1 MNLKYDVLKLGIGCL
16 RAIYVPMKLQRKQ
29 NMITIISRQ
38 SREESLDIG
47 MLSEEIRKRCPEMEC
62 RVMVKFIEQGTGSKI
77 RYALHMISQMN
88 AMAKS
93 KAVVLDGYCIAASVL
108 NHRKGTE
115 IVQIWHSMAA
125 IKKFGRQTIDKEAG
139 HSSRLAETLCMHR
152 NYNHVI
158 CPSSKTGDFFCQGFG
173 CKRDRL
179 VQLCLPRIDYIKK
192 QCSRKKNQNETDK
205 EVILYAPTFRKNDGL
220 KVRELFQT
228 LNYDRFILVVKPHPL
243 YEESFENIVNEM
255 GLQGKVLVDSDRSTF
270 DWLGT
275 ADRVISDYSA
285 VAVESLVTG
294 KPLYFYVYDIE
305 DYEKN
310 TGLNVNPLK
319 EVPSIT
325 AKTGE
330 ELNALLEG
338 EYDWDTLNRFR
349 DDYLTAD
356 TENCT
361 EKLAEY
367 IIGVANG
374 NA

>member
-1 MNLKYDVLKLGIGCL
+1 M
-16 RAIYVPMKLQRKQ
+16 
-29 NMITIISRQ
+29 
-38 SREESLDIG
+38 
-47 MLSEEIRKRCPEMEC
+47 
-62 RVMVKFIEQGTGSKI
+62 
-77 RYALHMISQMN
+77 
-88 AMAKS
+88 
-93 KAVVLDGYCIAASVL
+93 
-108 NHRKGTE
+108 
-115 IVQIWHSMAA
+115 
-125 IKKFGRQTIDKEAG
+125 
-139 HSSRLAETLCMHR
+139 
-152 NYNHVI
+152 
-158 CPSSKTGDFFCQGFG
+158 
-173 CKRDRL
+173 
-179 VQLCLPRIDYIKK
+179 
-192 QCSRKKNQNETDK
+192 
-205 EVILYAPTFRKNDGL
+205 
-220 KVRELFQT
+220 
-228 LNYDRFILVVKPHPL
+228 
-243 YEESFENIVNEM
+243 
-255 GLQGKVLVDSDRSTF
+255 
-270 DWLGT
+270 
-275 ADRVISDYSA
+275 
-285 VAVESLVTG
+285 AVESLVTG